1 MNKKEIEAKKKKQET
16 NKGHKNLGHQ
26 KSRSPLTILIFYEF
40 SPLIRESYRRIL
52 NLIEIFNNIR

>member
-26 KSRSPLTILIFYEF
+26 RSRFLTILIFHEF
-40 SPLIRESYRRIL
+40 SPLIRESYRRIF